1 MFAAK
6 EALFWVSSLWQTLCR
21 TEAKKKL
28 KKNNLVFGATSLQT
42 YGKKQ
47 ALKQAWFH
55 GFKKQ
60 ILYKV
65 LQSEG
70 QNCSW
75 SVQAQEAA

>member
-6 EALFWVSSLWQTLCR
+6 EALFWVSSVWQTLCR

-47 ALKQAWFH
+47 AL
-55 GFKKQ
+55 
-60 ILYKV
+60 
-65 LQSEG
+65 
-70 QNCSW
+70 
-75 SVQAQEAA
+75 